1 MEAREPPSGTAS
13 GPWLDSVDLANHAL
27 ITGGGGGGGGN
38 DGPMFAGLPAYEGL
52 AVVIDETQMRFR

>member
-1 MEAREPPSGTAS
+1 
-13 GPWLDSVDLANHAL
+13 LDSADLAYHAL
-27 ITGGGGGGGGN
+27 ITAAAAAAAAEN